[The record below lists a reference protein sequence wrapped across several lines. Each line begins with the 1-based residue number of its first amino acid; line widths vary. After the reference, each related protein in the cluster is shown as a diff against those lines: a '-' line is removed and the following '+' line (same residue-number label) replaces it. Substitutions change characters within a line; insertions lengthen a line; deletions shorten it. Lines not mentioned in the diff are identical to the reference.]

1 MQFKLYYIDLFKHLN
16 KIFHPS
22 LIFMFWIN
30 ITLKKKTLN
39 GGSLS
44 SSVVKNSPAMQE
56 TLEMWVQ
63 PLDCQLTPVSLLG
76 KFHRRV

>member
-30 ITLKKKTLN
+30 ITLKKKN
-39 GGSLS
+39 
-44 SSVVKNSPAMQE
+44 P
-56 TLEMWVQ
+56 
-63 PLDCQLTPVSLLG
+63 
-76 KFHRRV
+76 